1 MEDEKTYEELEFEEL
16 CDDAILLIMSIAK
29 TKEDAIRIAKK
40 MCEIIVKKEKD
51 KNKSILPIY
60 QKALSVVNNLPEYE
74 FHLLKKCSK

>member
-60 QKALSVVNNLPEYE
+60 QKALSVVSNLPEYE